1 MTFILKCIIIITT
14 DPTAPLI
21 QAYHG
26 GPFYYMEDGIVKDPK
41 TIEQQVKIL
50 VDKGLIINN
59 PKLAKEFLNQVNY
72 YRFSW
77 YTKLFSVN
85 DVFNDNTTFE
95 GIVQVY
101 NFDCELRKVVNS
113 FLGYIEIMIKTQIAY
128 NLSVN
133 INATCYLNRN
143 NFLDEDRFNSLQEDI
158 NDSITKNIL
167 ENLLFNI
174 FMVIHCQYGF

>member
-1 MTFILKCIIIITT
+1 
-14 DPTAPLI
+14 
-21 QAYHG
+21 
-26 GPFYYMEDGIVKDPK
+26 
-41 TIEQQVKIL
+41 
-50 VDKGLIINN
+50 
-59 PKLAKEFLNQVNY
+59 
-72 YRFSW
+72 
-77 YTKLFSVN
+77 
-85 DVFNDNTTFE
+85 
-95 GIVQVY
+95 
-101 NFDCELRKVVNS
+101 
-113 FLGYIEIMIKTQIAY
+113 MIKTQIAY